1 MTPSTQLTTANSVI
15 VSDTVLASKALTLS
29 GIGIISQTQIVL
41 FVDSSSFGRHPTV
54 SPCPRFFVIYTLLL
68 GNIVRGYGIS

>member
-41 FVDSSSFGRHPTV
+41 FVDSSSFGLHPTV
-54 SPCPRFFVIYTLLL
+54 LCPRFFVIDTLLL
-68 GNIVRGYGIS
+68 SNIVRGYGIS